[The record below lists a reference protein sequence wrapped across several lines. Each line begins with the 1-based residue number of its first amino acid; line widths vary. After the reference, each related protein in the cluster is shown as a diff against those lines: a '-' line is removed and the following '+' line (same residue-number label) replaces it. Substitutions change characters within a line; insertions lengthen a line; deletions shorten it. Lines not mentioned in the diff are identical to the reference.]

1 MLKKGLFSF
10 LGTKALFFF
19 KPELKI
25 VVRNIIICLI
35 SIALIFYFHFEYIKW
50 SLISGND
57 KYITLSFI
65 LKNILIILSLIFL
78 FISVKR
84 NPNKNDGFDRFRNTE
99 LKKEIDKKLQPQK
112 NSSPS
117 EIDDSY
123 FDKFRNKKKLRTTQE
138 IKLSKK

>member
-35 SIALIFYFHFEYIKW
+35 SIALIIYFHSEYIKW
-50 SLISGND
+50 SMISGNE

-84 NPNKNDGFDRFRNTE
+84 NPNKNDGFDKFRNIE
-99 LKKEIDKKLQPQK
+99 LKKEIDKKLEPQK

-138 IKLSKK
+138 IKLGKK

>member
-10 LGTKALFFF
+10 LGAKALFFL
-19 KPELKI
+19 KPELKTLF
-25 VVRNIIICLI
+25 RNVIICLI
-35 SIALIFYFHFEYIKW
+35 SIVLIIYFHSEYIKW
-50 SLISGND
+50 SMMSGNE
-57 KYITLSFI
+57 KHLTLSFI

-84 NPNKNDGFDRFRNTE
+84 NPNKNDGFDKFRNTE
-99 LKKEIDKKLQPQK
+99 LKKEIDKKLEPQK
-112 NSSPS
+112 NSSHS

-138 IKLSKK
+138 IKLGKK

>member
-1 MLKKGLFSF
+1 M
-10 LGTKALFFF
+10 
-19 KPELKI
+19 
-25 VVRNIIICLI
+25 
-35 SIALIFYFHFEYIKW
+35 
-50 SLISGND
+50 ISGNE

-99 LKKEIDKKLQPQK
+99 LKKEIDKKLEPQK

-117 EIDDSY
+117 EIEDSY

-138 IKLSKK
+138 IKLGKK

>member
-35 SIALIFYFHFEYIKW
+35 SIALIIYFHSEYIKW
-50 SLISGND
+50 SMISGNE
-57 KYITLSFI
+57 KYITFSFI

-84 NPNKNDGFDRFRNTE
+84 NPNKNDGFDKFRNTD
-99 LKKEIDKKLQPQK
+99 LKKEIYKKLEPQK

-138 IKLSKK
+138 IKLGKK

>member
-35 SIALIFYFHFEYIKW
+35 SIALIIYFHSEYIKW
-50 SLISGND
+50 SMISGNE

-84 NPNKNDGFDRFRNTE
+84 NPNKNDGFDKFRNTD
-99 LKKEIDKKLQPQK
+99 LKKEIYKKLEPQK

-138 IKLSKK
+138 IKLGKK

>member
-35 SIALIFYFHFEYIKW
+35 SIALIIYFHSEYIKW
-50 SLISGND
+50 SMISGNE

-84 NPNKNDGFDRFRNTE
+84 NLNKNDGFDKFRNTE
-99 LKKEIDKKLQPQK
+99 LKKEIDKKLEPQK

-138 IKLSKK
+138 IKLGKK

>member
-10 LGTKALFFF
+10 LGAKALFFL
-19 KPELKI
+19 KPELKT
-25 VVRNIIICLI
+25 VFRNVIICLI
-35 SIALIFYFHFEYIKW
+35 SIALIIYFHSEFIKW
-50 SLISGND
+50 SMISGNE
-57 KYITLSFI
+57 KYLTLSFI

-84 NPNKNDGFDRFRNTE
+84 NPNKNDGFDKFRNTE
-99 LKKEIDKKLQPQK
+99 LKKEIDKKLEPQK

-138 IKLSKK
+138 IKLGKK

>member
-35 SIALIFYFHFEYIKW
+35 SIALIIYFHSEYIKW
-50 SLISGND
+50 SMISGNE

-84 NPNKNDGFDRFRNTE
+84 NLNKNDGFDKFRNTD
-99 LKKEIDKKLQPQK
+99 LKKEIDKKLEPQK

-138 IKLSKK
+138 IKLGKK

>member
-35 SIALIFYFHFEYIKW
+35 SIALIIYFHSEYIKW
-50 SLISGND
+50 SMISGNEN
-57 KYITLSFI
+57 YITLSFI

-78 FISVKR
+78 FITVKR
-84 NPNKNDGFDRFRNTE
+84 NPNKNDGFDKFRNTE
-99 LKKEIDKKLQPQK
+99 LKKEIEKKLQPQI

-138 IKLSKK
+138 IKLGKK